1 MRCAT
6 AKKWIS
12 EYVDGDLD
20 SGRRTRLEEHM
31 AGCPDCRKLA
41 QDFRKIAGRAPYV
54 PSPDPRD
61 ETWGKI
67 QARLAAPG
75 DGIGVPPYG
84 RPAGFPSFRWGFVL
98 GAAAVLAVVAGA
110 LLLGPRLR
118 ERSPMISQLE
128 VQGYTL
134 AKLEEAEMHYQRAI
148 KALAEAVAVQGDRL
162 DPNLAEVF
170 RANLKIINASIA
182 ACRQAVLDNPR
193 DLDSRRFLLA
203 AYQEKADLLEKM
215 MSVKDESSRQGSL
228 GDTL

>member
-1 MRCAT
+1 MRCTT

-12 EYVDGDLD
+12 EYVDGELD

-41 QDFRKIAGRAPYV
+41 QDFRKIAGRAPHV

-67 QARLAAPG
+67 QVRLEALRSG
-75 DGIGVPPYG
+75 TGVPPYG
-84 RPAGFPSFRWGFVL
+84 RAAASPSFRWGFVV

-110 LLLGPRLR
+110 LMIGPRFR
-118 ERSPMISQLE
+118 ERAPIASQLDAQE
-128 VQGYTL
+128 YTL

-148 KALAEAVAVQGDRL
+148 KALAEAVAVQGEPL
-162 DPNLAEVF
+162 DPKLAEVF
-170 RANLKIINASIA
+170 RANLKIVNASIT
-182 ACRQAVLDNPR
+182 ACKQAVLDNPR
-193 DLDSRRFLLA
+193 DLESRRFLLA
-203 AYQEKADLLEKM
+203 AYQEKADLLDKM